1 MAKTKTS
8 SAVKNRYAAKAYDR
22 IAFIIPK
29 GGKKTVQTAAAE
41 VGESVNGYVSK
52 AVLSRMKLSE
62 WPKESGN
69 DD

>member
-29 GGKKTVQTAAAE
+29 GRKAIIQAAAVKE
-41 VGESVNGYVSK
+41 GESINGYVNK
-52 AVLSRMKLSE
+52 AVLSRMGLAE
-62 WPKESGN
+62 WPRES
-69 DD
+69 D